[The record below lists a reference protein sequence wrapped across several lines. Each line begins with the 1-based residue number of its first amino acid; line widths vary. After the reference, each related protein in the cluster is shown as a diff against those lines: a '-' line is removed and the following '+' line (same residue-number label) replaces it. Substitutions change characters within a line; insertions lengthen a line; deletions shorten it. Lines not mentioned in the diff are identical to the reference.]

1 MGDLMQNEEIN
12 IEKDF
17 LVIFRKAGGYNNFKW
32 FPSDKFDE
40 ESMRKNI
47 EKFNAS
53 PYRKTDGL
61 VAEITIDKLV
71 KEICAYKEH
80 GKPLEELIREAKEV
94 QECLDQAKEYLETAL
109 ENLNSITGLD

>member
-1 MGDLMQNEEIN
+1 MNTVEIN

-17 LVIFRKAGGYNNFKW
+17 LGIFRKAGSYNNFKW
-32 FPSDKFDE
+32 FPADKFDE
-40 ESMRKNI
+40 KSIRENI

-61 VAEITIDKLV
+61 VAEITTDKLV
-71 KEICAYKEH
+71 KEICAYKEQ
-80 GKPLEELIREAKEV
+80 GKPLEDLIREARGI
-94 QECLDQAKEYLETAL
+94 QESIDRATEYLETAL